1 MDVEKTVQF
10 ILDMQ
15 AKHEAAIARHDQEMA
30 ELRANS
36 AKHDEQIA
44 ANTQQIGKNADQ
56 IGQLAD
62 LVKRI
67 ASANLVMADRL
78 NSLVAALEKYT
89 TGRNG
94 HTAPEKRS

>member
-1 MDVEKTVQF
+1 MDVEKTMQF
-10 ILDMQ
+10 MLDMQ
-15 AKHEAAIARHDQEMA
+15 AKHEAAIARHDEEMA
-30 ELRANS
+30 ELRTS
-36 AKHDEQIA
+36 IAKHDQQIA
-44 ANTQQIGKNADQ
+44 AITEKIDKNSDQ

-94 HTAPEKRS
+94 HPQANPQN

>member
-1 MDVEKTVQF
+1 MDVEKTMQF

-15 AKHEAAIARHDQEMA
+15 AKHEAAIARHDEEMA
-30 ELRANS
+30 ELRASS
-36 AKHDEQIA
+36 AKHDEQI
-44 ANTQQIGKNADQ
+44 GKNAEQ

-94 HTAPEKRS
+94 HTPPEKRS

>member
-1 MDVEKTVQF
+1 MDIEKTMQF

-15 AKHEAAIARHDQEMA
+15 AKHEASIARHGEEMA
-30 ELRANS
+30 ELRAS
-36 AKHDEQIA
+36 MKKHDEQIA
-44 ANTQQIGKNADQ
+44 ANTEQIGKNAGQ

-78 NSLVAALEKYT
+78 NSLVAALEKYAL
-89 TGRNG
+89 GRNG
-94 HTAPEKRS
+94 HSPTEQRS